1 MEEGDLVLCTVKEI
15 ERTIVFVELPNK
27 ERGTIVISEIASGRI
42 RNMREHVVPNKKIVC
57 EVLRVSNNHVELS
70 LRRVSSKDQKE
81 VMDKFKQEQ
90 TSMSA
95 LKSILKENYE
105 EINKK
110 ILKEYPSL
118 FEFLA
123 SAREDENLID
133 KFIPKEA
140 HTQIK
145 KLTEKKKKFV
155 EVKKLLK
162 MKCIQPDGVKK
173 IREILAIKDEEIRTT
188 YISAGEYQLTFK
200 GENYKSLN
208 KKVQTILDEI
218 EKKARANYCEFTVEE
233 KK

>member
-27 ERGTIVISEIASGRI
+27 EKGTIVISEIASGRI
-42 RNMREHVVPNKKIVC
+42 RNMREYVVPNKKIVC
-57 EVLRVSNNHVELS
+57 KVLRASNNHVELS
-70 LRRVSSKDQKE
+70 LRRVSSKEQKE

-90 TSMSA
+90 TSKSA

-105 EINKK
+105 KINER
-110 ILKEYPSL
+110 ILTEYPTL

-123 SAREDENLID
+123 NAREDESLID

-140 HTQIK
+140 HEKIK

-155 EVKKLLK
+155 EVKKILK
-162 MKCIQPDGVKK
+162 MKCLQPDGVKK
-173 IREILAIKDEEIRTT
+173 IREILEINDETIRTT

-200 GENYKSLN
+200 GEDYKTLN
-208 KKVQTILDEI
+208 KKVQLILDEI
-218 EKKARANYCEFTVEE
+218 EKKAKSNLCEFAVEE